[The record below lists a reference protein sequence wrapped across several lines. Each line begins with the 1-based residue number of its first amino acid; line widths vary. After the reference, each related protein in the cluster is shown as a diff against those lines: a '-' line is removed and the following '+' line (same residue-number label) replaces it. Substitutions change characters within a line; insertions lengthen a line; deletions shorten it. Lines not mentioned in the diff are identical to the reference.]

1 MYTFNLRPHHALCAL
16 FFTGHGYSPEFT
28 RHMEK
33 VLSGMREGAG
43 ARLCSGA
50 DELCSACPNL
60 EGGVCN
66 CSEKVDRYDAA
77 TLGLLGIKPGEEVSA
92 AEFRA
97 RAIENIILAGRFG
110 DVCPDCQ
117 WRKICNPLA
126 EKLIY
131 DSNKIGK

>member
-1 MYTFNLRPHHALCAL
+1 M
-16 FFTGHGYSPEFT
+16 
-28 RHMEK
+28 
-33 VLSGMREGAG
+33 
-43 ARLCSGA
+43 RLCSGA

-77 TLGLLGIKPGEEVSA
+77 TLSLLGIKPGEEVPA

-131 DSNKIGK
+131 DSNKSDK

>member
-1 MYTFNLRPHHALCAL
+1 MSTFNLRPHHALCAL

-77 TLGLLGIKPGEEVSA
+77 TLSLLGIKPRGEEV
-92 AEFRA
+92 F
-97 RAIENIILAGRFG
+97 GR
-110 DVCPDCQ
+110 
-117 WRKICNPLA
+117 
-126 EKLIY
+126 
-131 DSNKIGK
+131 